1 VRNFVGIA
9 ANNYF
14 KSGFF
19 LGKKRRTVLRDR
31 LMTEEDTG
39 INLNLQKLLVTFR
52 EIKTLLI
59 SIQ

>member
-39 INLNLQKLLVTFR
+39 INLNLQKLLVIFR